1 MSELNPKMV
10 DAAYDMLLVQI
21 RLGESIQQAQHTL
34 ANPTGHFVA
43 PVPQEYINAAVSRYE
58 KENDHFIEKCDLVTV
73 INREKETGK
82 WFDSDLAHD
91 HYWPV
96 VRESIGA
103 KLGEEALDSIDKA
116 SSGILWSLRPPGQNE
131 INRRGLVLG
140 YVQSGKTT
148 SFLSLIAKAAD
159 AGYRFFIILTGITNN
174 LRKQTQ
180 LRIEEDLVNVTP
192 QWQKLT
198 NADED
203 FSHLHAQNAATILS
217 STENKVIAVVKKNG
231 SVLKKLNRFLNAG
244 GLATKNCPILV
255 IDDEADQAS
264 INIGNHAK
272 NEQSTI
278 NAQIKRLVNH
288 PKVAYVAYTATPF
301 ANILINPNDTE
312 DLYPRDFIHV
322 LPKPK
327 GYFGTE
333 SIFGRELL
341 TGEGDEEIDDGL
353 PITRHIPEDESLALQ
368 PRARQPEEEWDLYVP
383 KSLSQA
389 ITWFI
394 LASAARRA
402 RNQGG
407 KHSSMLVHTSV
418 RTAVHEDAKELINGE
433 LTVFRRKYAEGALD
447 AHLREIWNR
456 ESATVPASDFDLQTL
471 TFEEVNAFIPNV
483 LEELRV
489 VTDNQ
494 KSTERLVYEDDK
506 PSTVIAV
513 GGNTLARGLTLEG
526 LVVSY
531 FVRNSS
537 AYDTL
542 LQMGRWFGFRPG
554 YADLTRIW
562 LTDELLS
569 WFRDLAGV
577 EADLR
582 QELAKF
588 ASGNVTPLDYQA
600 RIRTSPY
607 MEITSKAKAQELQ
620 TVSLSYSGQRVQ
632 TILFNHKDKSW
643 LDANIEATRELSAR
657 ILQSGAPQVEKDNGT
672 VVFRGIHTDI
682 ITDFLQKYRFHEDSV
697 LGKDASKKL
706 TGYIDLERDK
716 SISEWSVSFFGKK
729 PSNNPNEVLPTIDLG
744 LPDEVSLITR
754 SQTHDSHEVANIKS
768 LVGSLDRLND
778 FNRSKE
784 LNESLKQQIQE
795 KEQRREDILI
805 NFHDDHV
812 GQDVAH
818 LAIYAIDKDSQAAVK
833 SAANKSRKDLEAVE
847 HMIGVGIFFPR
858 AATTENTY
866 DYVSAIRPDEE
877 LMDVYAEQE
886 EEQMLLQKEE
896 DGDA

>member
-1 MSELNPKMV
+1 MTNLDQKSL
-10 DAAYDMLLVQI
+10 DAAYDMLLERI
-21 RLGESIQQAQHTL
+21 RLGESIQQASDSL
-34 ANPTGHFVA
+34 ANPQGVFVTA
-43 PVPQEYINAAVSRYE
+43 VPQDYIDAAVQRYE
-58 KENDHFIEKCDLVTV
+58 KENNHFFEKNNLITV
-73 INREKETGK
+73 INLERETGK
-82 WFDSDLAHD
+82 WFDSDLKRD
-91 HYWPV
+91 RYWPV
-96 VRESIGA
+96 VRKSIQEKLGDEALESID
-103 KLGEEALDSIDKA
+103 LA
-116 SSGILWSLRPPGQNE
+116 SSGILSSLRPPGQND

-180 LRIEEDLVNVTP
+180 LRIEEDLINVTP

-198 NADED
+198 NADDD
-203 FSHLHAQNAATILS
+203 FSDLHTQNAATILS

-244 GLATKNCPILV
+244 GVATKNCPILI

-264 INIGNHAK
+264 INVGDRAK

-278 NAQIKRLVNH
+278 NAQIKRLVKN

-322 LPKPK
+322 LPKPN
-327 GYFGTE
+327 GYYGTE
-333 SIFGRELL
+333 SIFGREPLS
-341 TGEGDEEIDDGL
+341 GESDEDVDDGL
-353 PITRHIPEDESLALQ
+353 PITRTIPEDESKALQ
-368 PRARQPEEEWDLYVP
+368 PRARQKEEEWELYVP
-383 KSLSQA
+383 QSLNQA
-389 ITWFI
+389 MTWFI

-418 RTAVHEDAKELINGE
+418 RAAVHEETKYLIDGE
-433 LTVFRRKYAEGALD
+433 LNSFKAKYARGALTEK
-447 AHLREIWNR
+447 LREIWER
-456 ESATVPASDFDLQTL
+456 ESTMVPASDFDLAEL
-471 TFEEVNAFIPNV
+471 TFEEVNAFVPEV
-483 LEELRV
+483 LDEIRV
-489 VTDNQ
+489 VFDNQ
-494 KSTERLVYEDDK
+494 RSNDRLVYDDEK
-506 PSTVIAV
+506 PSTVIAC

-562 LTDELLS
+562 LTDELLT
-569 WFRDLAGV
+569 WFRDLSGV
-577 EADLR
+577 ESDLR
-582 QELAKF
+582 QELAIF
-588 ASGNVTPLDYQA
+588 ANGHVTPLEYQA

-607 MEITSKAKAQELQ
+607 MEITSRAKAQELQ

-632 TILFNHKDKSW
+632 TILFNHKSKDW
-643 LDANIEATRELSAR
+643 LNNNIEATRELSAR
-657 ILQSGAPQVEKDNGT
+657 ILQSGAPQIEKNNGT
-672 VVFRGIHTDI
+672 VVFREVNTEI
-682 ITDFLQKYRFHEDSV
+682 ITDFLERYHFHEDSV
-697 LGKDASKKL
+697 LGRDASQKL
-706 TGYIDLERDK
+706 TGYIELEKNK
-716 SISEWSVSFFGKK
+716 SISEWSVSFFGKT
-729 PSNNPNEVLPTIDLG
+729 PSRNDKGQAKTIDLG
-744 LPDEVSLITR
+744 LPEEISLIRR
-754 SQTHDSHEVANIKS
+754 SQTHDSHDVANIKS
-768 LVGSLDRLND
+768 LVGSMDRLND

-784 LNESLKQQIQE
+784 LNDSLKQQLKE

-818 LAIYAIDKDSQAAVK
+818 LAIYAIDKDSKPEVK
-833 SAANKSRKDLEAVE
+833 SAANKSRKNLEAEE

-858 AATTENTY
+858 AATTQNTF

-877 LMDVYAEQE
+877 LMDIYAEQE
-886 EEQMLLQKEE
+886 EEQRLLEE
-896 DGDA
+896 EANADA